1 MHLSPLS
8 EVTRNTSGCTLAA
21 CIVETLKLWQ
31 SALHTATALHNT
43 QTRHSTPPCN
53 CKSANFSTPLTPLVR
68 RPNCTVIDK
77 NALAWPA
84 LLVLLADGCL
94 LRARAPGSFSP
105 QPNFR
110 LDPKASCAPLSA
122 TVHFFLRALSSWQRK
137 EFGRLHCV
145 LIPSTFKGGLAAPFR
160 CLPPCVELSLHLVSP
175 PPQQPFNLTSTST
188 SAIYDRQSL
197 RERVSAVGTRISED
211 LER

>member
-1 MHLSPLS
+1 
-8 EVTRNTSGCTLAA
+8 
-21 CIVETLKLWQ
+21 
-31 SALHTATALHNT
+31 
-43 QTRHSTPPCN
+43 
-53 CKSANFSTPLTPLVR
+53 
-68 RPNCTVIDK
+68 
-77 NALAWPA
+77 

>member
-1 MHLSPLS
+1 MYCRYVNASPQPS
-8 EVTRNTSGCTLAA
+8 
-21 CIVETLKLWQ
+21 
-31 SALHTATALHNT
+31 H
-43 QTRHSTPPCN
+43 
-53 CKSANFSTPLTPLVR
+53 FTPLVR

-77 NALAWPA
+77 NALAWPSLLCSRMAACCAPPPPLDVRA
-84 LLVLLADGCL
+84 LGCLSPSLRNPISVLL
-94 LRARAPGSFSP
+94 
-105 QPNFR
+105 
-110 LDPKASCAPLSA
+110 LDPKASCVPLSA
-122 TVHFFLRALSSWQRK
+122 TVHPFLRALFSWQRE